1 MRPACAR
8 IGASATR
15 RKRDDMGLLGLLR
28 QDRSTREITRD
39 AVREARR
46 KAATERGSGPL
57 QKMVESFRDIGLDG
71 KATFASASTAAR
83 RASKKGRR
91 REEKAIARIIRSHRR
106 GVTAGGFLSGLGG
119 FVTLPVLLPLNVF
132 EFYVQAT
139 RMVGAIASVRGY
151 DLSDDEIRTRVL
163 ACLVGEESQDVL
175 ANVGLGPVAGAA
187 SRRLG
192 KRLRGA
198 QMSSVTSAIGA
209 RVLKRF
215 GLRSVR
221 LFGKA
226 VPGLGAVIGA
236 VSDRRQLSRIAESAL
251 EEFPR
256 R

>member
-1 MRPACAR
+1 
-8 IGASATR
+8 
-15 RKRDDMGLLGLLR
+15 
-28 QDRSTREITRD
+28 
-39 AVREARR
+39 
-46 KAATERGSGPL
+46 
-57 QKMVESFRDIGLDG
+57 
-71 KATFASASTAAR
+71 
-83 RASKKGRR
+83 
-91 REEKAIARIIRSHRR
+91 
-106 GVTAGGFLSGLGG
+106 
-119 FVTLPVLLPLNVF
+119 
-132 EFYVQAT
+132 
-139 RMVGAIASVRGY
+139 MVGAIAAVRGY

-236 VSDRRQLSRIAESAL
+236 VSDRRQLSCIAESAL